1 MDFVKPRG
9 LFIILGLVT
18 LAFVVVG
25 TVYRAHLWESPK
37 ERAHRLCDGCG
48 LSWAEL
54 ENLIDDIRGP
64 SFRDTKLRHSRAAFD
79 DPEQAEPWESCGEAQ
94 VDAADAGD

>member
-37 ERAHRLCDGCG
+37 ERAHRLCNGCG

-54 ENLIDDIRGP
+54 ENLIDDLRGP
-64 SFRDTKLRHSRAAFD
+64 ESRDTKMRLFRKAFD
-79 DPEQAEPWESCGEAQ
+79 DPEQADGWLSCGVALI
-94 VDAADAGD
+94 VAAERR